1 MIGVWCT
8 EGPIYVDKDG
18 SYYGITINN
27 SIIKRYLEYM
37 DKIYILTRIRKIRPE
52 IKNATKIENA
62 NIEIIELPNC
72 STLKGIFINPNKVKK
87 IVSKYIEKS
96 DFMIVGLPSILGNIA
111 IDVCKKQNKQYIV
124 ELLACPWDAL
134 WNHGKIT
141 GKIMAPIQ
149 YFITKSK
156 IKNSRNVIYVSNEF
170 LQRRYPNYNNSLNC
184 SDVILEEL
192 DENILQKRIDKIKR
206 DTNIYKLGLIGSL
219 DLKYKGH
226 NTAIKAVSLLKDTYN
241 IELHFLGKGSKEYF
255 ESYAEKN
262 KVKENVKFD
271 GTLPAGKQ
279 VYNWIDEIDIFL
291 IPSLQEGMPRALI
304 EAMSRACPAI
314 GVKTGGIPEL
324 IDKAFVCKRKAYQQ
338 IAERIELLLINKEL
352 METEAKKNF
361 EKSKEFQKE
370 ILYRKRKQYYE
381 KIIKEI

>member
-255 ESYAEKN
+255 ESYAFK
-262 KVKENVKFD
+262 
-271 GTLPAGKQ
+271 
-279 VYNWIDEIDIFL
+279 IFL
-291 IPSLQEGMPRALI
+291 
-304 EAMSRACPAI
+304 
-314 GVKTGGIPEL
+314 
-324 IDKAFVCKRKAYQQ
+324 
-338 IAERIELLLINKEL
+338 
-352 METEAKKNF
+352 
-361 EKSKEFQKE
+361 
-370 ILYRKRKQYYE
+370 
-381 KIIKEI
+381 